1 MFALSDEALENL
13 RCRIVHPN
21 KSAFC
26 CVCVYD
32 VWMLQRYFGWYLQV
46 TFEAHREDSTV
57 A

>member
-1 MFALSDEALENL
+1 MFALSDEAPENL